1 MYNVID
7 IILSILLYMSLQEN
21 ILINNEE
28 IFKKYLK
35 YKTKYLNM
43 KKQLITQYGS
53 SSKLS
58 SAAHEIN
65 NAVSIASDA
74 QTIISNPL
82 VQSIPNP
89 FNKKTKTVEKNED
102 DDDDDD
108 DNEEDDDDDD
118 DDD

>member
-7 IILSILLYMSLQEN
+7 IILSILLYMSLKEN

-53 SSKLS
+53 SSRLS

-74 QTIISNPL
+74 QTIMSNPL

-89 FNKKTKTVEKNED
+89 FNKKKKTVEDNDDEDDED
-102 DDDDDD
+102 DDDDD
-108 DNEEDDDDDD
+108 EEDEDEDD
-118 DDD
+118 